1 MATMSPNLTSTLVE
15 HLRREIIEGR
25 IAAGD
30 KLPSESE
37 LIAAHS
43 VSRTVV
49 REAITRLQAE
59 GLVHTR
65 RGSGSF
71 ALTPPADPHV
81 GAGPRPARSLPERRA
96 LLDFR
101 MGVESE
107 AAALAADARN
117 PKDLEVLRRALVA
130 FSTAGAS
137 PSEALSCD
145 FAFHQGVAQA
155 SGNPYFADVLDGLG
169 PAMISMPRHRLT
181 PGTAESHRLGDVM
194 AEHHAVLSAI
204 EHQDARAAAAA
215 MRTHLVNSRRRLEA
229 DLGA

>member
-1 MATMSPNLTSTLVE
+1 MSPNLTSTLVE

-30 KLPSESE
+30 KLPSESA
-37 LIAAHS
+37 LIAAHA

-71 ALTPPADPHV
+71 ALTPPPDPP
-81 GAGPRPARSLPERRA
+81 GGTGPRPARSLPERRA

-107 AAALAADARN
+107 AAALAAGARK
-117 PKDLEVLRRALVA
+117 PRDLEVLRSALLA
-130 FSTAGAS
+130 FSAAGTS

-145 FAFHQGVAQA
+145 FAFHQGVARA
-155 SGNPYFADVLDGLG
+155 SGNPYFSDVLDGLG
-169 PAMISMPRHRLT
+169 PAMISMPRHRLA
-181 PGTAESHRLGDVM
+181 PGTADAHRLGDVM
-194 AEHHAVLSAI
+194 AEHNAVFAAI
-204 EHQDARAAAAA
+204 EDQDPRAAAAA

-229 DLGA
+229 GSGA